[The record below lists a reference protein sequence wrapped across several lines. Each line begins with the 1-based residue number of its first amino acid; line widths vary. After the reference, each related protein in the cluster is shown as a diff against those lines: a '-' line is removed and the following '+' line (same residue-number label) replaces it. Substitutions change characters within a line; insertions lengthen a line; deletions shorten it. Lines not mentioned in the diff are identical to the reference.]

1 MEWMKFWGDD
11 MENFDLYDLV
21 KKVNG
26 SVIPSGDSAVDN
38 KVKQQL
44 NNYLDLHTMMLEDI
58 CYAAAND
65 RTDLASV
72 KEISDIARNY
82 LSCIRD
88 EIDYTLNLCSECNK
102 DTI

>member
-1 MEWMKFWGDD
+1 MKFWGYD

-26 SVIPSGDSAVDN
+26 SVIPSGDSAIDN

-58 CYAAAND
+58 CCAATSD

-88 EIDYTLNLCSECNK
+88 DIDYTLNLCARHDK
-102 DTI
+102 HD

>member
-1 MEWMKFWGDD
+1 MEQ
-11 MENFDLYDLV
+11 FDLYDLV
-21 KKVNG
+21 RKING
-26 SVIPSGDSAVDN
+26 SVIPLGDSSVDSRI
-38 KVKQQL
+38 KQQL

-58 CYAAAND
+58 CCAATSD

-88 EIDYTLNLCSECNK
+88 DIDYTLNLCYECNK
-102 DTI
+102 ETI